1 MGVPEDRDAAFVAK
15 ITANATHEMRN
26 VLAIIKESAGL
37 IKDVIH
43 FQGGRGLPNA
53 DKFARAIDRIDAQVS
68 RGAAFLES
76 LNRFAHCLDRAQDEI
91 DLNQEAQQTAFLC
104 QRLARRGRHEIQV
117 QSADQAVP
125 AGVNPLWLQIALYAA
140 VECCLDQLPEAG
152 KLTIC
157 TTRREDQ
164 PSLEF
169 VAEGGQEASP
179 PLATGTPGWGQLL
192 ELLGRVGA
200 SIEASDTERR
210 LTITLPSPGAA

>member
-15 ITANATHEMRN
+15 ITANATHEIRN

-37 IKDVIH
+37 VSDVIH
-43 FQGGRGLPNA
+43 SQGGRVLSNA
-53 DKFARAIDRIDAQVS
+53 DKVVRAIDRIDAQVS
-68 RGAAFLES
+68 RGAAFLEN

-117 QSADQAVP
+117 QAGDQAVP
-125 AGVNPLWLQIALYAA
+125 AGLNPLWLQIALYAA

-152 KLTIC
+152 KVTIR
-157 TTRREDQ
+157 TTRQEDR

-169 VAEGGQEASP
+169 VAETGKEAAP
-179 PLATGTPGWGQLL
+179 PFATGAASWGQLL
-192 ELLGRVGA
+192 ELLDRLGA

-210 LTITLPSPGAA
+210 LLITLPPAGVA

>member
-1 MGVPEDRDAAFVAK
+1 
-15 ITANATHEMRN
+15 
-26 VLAIIKESAGL
+26 
-37 IKDVIH
+37 VIH
-43 FQGGRGLPNA
+43 SQGGQGLPNA

-68 RGAAFLES
+68 RGAAFLEN
-76 LNRFAHCLDRAQDEI
+76 LNRFAHCLDRDQDEI

-125 AGVNPLWLQIALYAA
+125 AGVDPLWLQIALYAA
-140 VECCLDQLPEAG
+140 VECCLDQLPEAS

-157 TTRREDQ
+157 TTRREDR

-169 VAEGGQEASP
+169 VAEAGQEASP
-179 PLATGTPGWGQLL
+179 PLATGTPSWRQLL

>member
-15 ITANATHEMRN
+15 ITANATHEIRN

-37 IKDVIH
+37 VTDVIH
-43 FQGGRGLPNA
+43 AQGGRALSNP
-53 DKFARAIDRIDAQVS
+53 DRVVRAIDRIDAQVS
-68 RGAAFLES
+68 RGAAFLEN

-104 QRLARRGRHEIQV
+104 QRLAKRGRHEIQV
-117 QSADQAVP
+117 QSGDQAVP

-140 VECCLDQLPEAG
+140 VESCLDQLPEAG
-152 KLTIC
+152 TVTIRA
-157 TTRREDQ
+157 TRQGDQ

-169 VAEGGQEASP
+169 VAETGEEAAP
-179 PLATGTPGWGQLL
+179 PFATGAASWRQLL
-192 ELLGRVGA
+192 ELLDRLGA

-210 LTITLPSPGAA
+210 LLITLPSAGVA